1 MLEEHCIRY
10 CSPTLASLKTGSIFS
25 CPYTSKENLLPI
37 IRTLNKKVQHK
48 GLRVIP
54 LRYGKKQAI
63 IYVYRPNQ
71 LEEDLKQPIA
81 HTLLQKCGYCCKN
94 SNCCIQQLVLRLKD
108 YKDFPH
114 EIGLFLGYP
123 PEDVKGFIDNKKVIL
138 LKPTTYMN
146 LSGESIREVINFYKI
161 SNEEIIVL
169 YDDISLEVGRLRI
182 REKGSHG
189 GHNGIKSIIAN
200 LGTDVFPRV
209 KIGVGAPKGNLVS
222 HVLGK
227 FDNEEVEILKETI
240 KASSEATSII
250 IKSDIK
256 SAMNKLNGFNACK

>member
-1 MLEEHCIRY
+1 MFLIVGLGN
-10 CSPTLASLKTGSIFS
+10 PG
-25 CPYTSKENLLPI
+25 KEYDGTRHNI
-37 IRTLNKKVQHK
+37 GFAAIDYIADKYNIELNRVKFK
-48 GLRVIP
+48 GVF
-54 LRYGKKQAI
+54 G
-63 IYVYRPNQ
+63 
-71 LEEDLKQPIA
+71 E
-81 HTLLQKCGYCCKN
+81 
-94 SNCCIQQLVLRLKD
+94 
-108 YKDFPH
+108 
-114 EIGLFLGYP
+114 
-123 PEDVKGFIDNKKVIL
+123 GFIDNKKIIL